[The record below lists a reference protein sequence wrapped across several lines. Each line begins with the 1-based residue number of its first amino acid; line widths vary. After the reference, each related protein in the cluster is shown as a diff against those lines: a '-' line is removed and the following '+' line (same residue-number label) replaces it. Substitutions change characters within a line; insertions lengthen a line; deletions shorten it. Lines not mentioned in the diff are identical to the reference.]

1 MKNLILLLCMLLASS
16 SLRAEI
22 YKWTDKNGAVH
33 FSDSNPGKVPA
44 ETVKVRINTYT
55 HVTIQTLPDSSTS
68 RRPAGGGRVVL
79 YGTTWCGY
87 CKKARQYFDAHHISY
102 ADLDIE
108 KDAGARAQYDSFGGN
123 GVPVI
128 FVGNRRMNGFDAS
141 SFDQLYKN

>member
-1 MKNLILLLCMLLASS
+1 MKNLILLSCMLLASFCVH
-16 SLRAEI
+16 AEI

-33 FSDSNPGKVPA
+33 FSDSNPGKIPA

-55 HVTIQTLPDSSTS
+55 HVTIQTLPESASSS
-68 RRPAGGGRVVL
+68 RSSGTGRVVL

-87 CKKARQYFDAHHISY
+87 CKKARQYFDARHISY

-128 FVGNRRMNGFDAS
+128 FVGNRRMNGFDAA